1 MSNGDVIAIFAIA
14 VPVIAL
20 IMGGVITNLISKNKE
35 LQAKIEAK
43 DLIISNKDATIAEK
57 NRQIDKLEITGTLMN
72 RFFSQLP
79 TYSNEKR
86 EIQP

>member
-1 MSNGDVIAIFAIA
+1 MSSSDWIAVCAIIVTILIAIIA
-14 VPVIAL
+14 GLLKRIGTL
-20 IMGGVITNLISKNKE
+20 EGKL
-35 LQAKIEAK
+35 EAK
-43 DLIISNKDATIAEK
+43 DLIIDNKDATIAEK

-79 TYSNEKR
+79 TYSNEVKR